1 MQELLLVPLTD
12 AFAQVGVFVAVLAGI
27 VAWTRV
33 RFGASALD
41 VLVRHPRWAP
51 FIGAACGVTPGCGG
65 AILVT
70 GLYLKRR
77 ASYGSAVAALTA
89 TMGDAAFVIIAFDP
103 VLALGMHAVLLVAGT
118 VTGYAVDAVG
128 MDPRRSV
135 VTREAR
141 VAVGV
146 GSSAGLDAAGRV
158 DAPGRVDAAGASE
171 LEAPTAWPA
180 GRGCAPA
187 FLRAAYTPPTDAAL
201 SVAVPAGGVPDGGAR
216 ARLARVAPLLAGL
229 GPAATL
235 LYVATV
241 LALLVVVPTTIFGV
255 DPAVLSAPLGGIDPV
270 LVLGLLGTA
279 ASALVFVQAGCRLAD
294 DGDLPPGDLASAL
307 RHGAVETAFVV
318 VWVAVALI
326 AVQVLTALAVVDV
339 SSLALAGV
347 TGVLIGVAV
356 ALLPGCGV
364 QIAFTGLYAAGALP
378 LPALMANA
386 VAQDGDALLPMLA
399 QDRRTALVTT
409 VLTSLPALLV
419 GFAALLVL

>member
-33 RFGASALD
+33 RYGASALD

-51 FIGAACGVTPGCGG
+51 LLGAVCGVTPGCGG

-89 TMGDAAFVIIAFDP
+89 TMGDAAFVIIALDP
-103 VLALGMHAVLLVAGT
+103 VLALGMHVVLLVAGT
-118 VTGYAVDAVG
+118 ITGYAVDAVG
-128 MDPRRSV
+128 MDPRRSR
-135 VTREAR
+135 VTSPAR

-146 GSSAGLDAAGRV
+146 GLTDSGAGVGV
-158 DAPGRVDAAGASE
+158 GAGAGVGDLASG
-171 LEAPTAWPA
+171 LEAPSPWPA

-187 FLRAAYTPPTDAAL
+187 FLRAAYSPPSDDAL
-201 SVAVPAGGVPDGGAR
+201 RVVAPPGGLPAVGLR
-216 ARLARVAPLLAGL
+216 ARLTGVAPLVAGL

-235 LYVATV
+235 LWVATV
-241 LALLVVVPTTIFGV
+241 LGLLVVVPTTIFGV
-255 DPAVLSAPLGGIDPV
+255 DPAILTAALGGVDPV

-279 ASALVFVQAGCRLAD
+279 ASLLVFFQAGCRLCD
-294 DGDLPPGDLASAL
+294 DGDLPPGDLAAAL
-307 RHGAVETAFVV
+307 RHAAVETAFVV
-318 VWVAVALI
+318 VWVAVALL
-326 AVQVLTALAVVDV
+326 AVQLLTALAVVDV
-339 SSLALAGV
+339 SALALAGV
-347 TGVLIGVAV
+347 SGVLLGVAV

-378 LPALMANA
+378 FPALLANA

-399 QDRRTALVTT
+399 QDRRTAVVTT
-409 VLTSLPALLV
+409 VLTSLPAVLV
-419 GFAALLVL
+419 GLAALVVV

>member
-27 VAWTRV
+27 VALTQV
-33 RFGASALD
+33 RYGASALD

-51 FIGAACGVTPGCGG
+51 FLGAVCGVTPGCGG

-89 TMGDAAFVIIAFDP
+89 TMGDAAFVIIALDP
-103 VLALGMHAVLLVAGT
+103 VLALGMHAVLLAAGT
-118 VTGYAVDAVG
+118 ITGYAVDAVG
-128 MDPRRSV
+128 MDPRRS
-135 VTREAR
+135 RETSPVR

-146 GSSAGLDAAGRV
+146 GETGTEVGDDASA
-158 DAPGRVDAAGASE
+158 
-171 LEAPTAWPA
+171 LEALPSPSPA

-187 FLRAAYTPPTDAAL
+187 FLRAAYSPPCDDAIRV
-201 SVAVPAGGVPDGGAR
+201 VAPPGGLPAGLR
-216 ARLARVAPLLAGL
+216 ARLTGVAPLVAGL

-235 LYVATV
+235 LWVTTV

-255 DPAVLSAPLGGIDPV
+255 DPAGLTEALGGVDPV
-270 LVLGLLGTA
+270 LVLGLIGTA
-279 ASALVFVQAGCRLAD
+279 ASLLVFVQAGCRLSD
-294 DGDLPPGDLASAL
+294 DGDTPAGDLASAL
-307 RHGAVETAFVV
+307 RHAAVETAFVV
-318 VWVAVALI
+318 VWVAVALL
-326 AVQVLTALAVVDV
+326 AVQLLTALAVVDV
-339 SSLALAGV
+339 SALALAGV

-378 LPALMANA
+378 LPALIANA

-409 VLTSLPALLV
+409 VLTSLPAVLV
-419 GFAALLVL
+419 GLAALVVV